1 MVGKM
6 FCKHFFFQIS
16 FVVVYEF
23 NNGFSISICFIWC
36 STSLVSFW
44 FVCIWPMAAFPK
56 IVCTNTM
63 YEEIP
68 SLRKREDPW
77 PTHSPQGEKEVAS
90 ALAINDCE
98 PTEIHRPWLY
108 SEPVV
113 IAWDFNSHH
122 GEWGSRAHN
131 QFGEEVSQWTDHW
144 RHRLFSPAKENVGHS
159 SANKCRRILFSAFG
173 CPVSLIPRPKKGSR
187 PFPSGDDP
195 FHCRSRSSWSLIKL
209 ASISPSVNVF
219 THKRECRW
227 FCQRQSAT
235 KQDLTPAFLNE
246 INDSAGRI
254 GLMGSSQVQ
263 RQASPSFHGRS

>member
-1 MVGKM
+1 MFLGCGDQEVTLHLSWEVFSLAGKSTEILLVLRQSWLERT
-6 FCKHFFFQIS
+6 FSFSGLFNSSYSFTHGKWLGKCFVSIFFQIS

-131 QFGEEVSQWTDHW
+131 QFAKEVSQ
-144 RHRLFSPAKENVGHS
+144 
-159 SANKCRRILFSAFG
+159 
-173 CPVSLIPRPKKGSR
+173 
-187 PFPSGDDP
+187 
-195 FHCRSRSSWSLIKL
+195 
-209 ASISPSVNVF
+209 
-219 THKRECRW
+219 
-227 FCQRQSAT
+227 
-235 KQDLTPAFLNE
+235 
-246 INDSAGRI
+246 
-254 GLMGSSQVQ
+254 
-263 RQASPSFHGRS
+263 